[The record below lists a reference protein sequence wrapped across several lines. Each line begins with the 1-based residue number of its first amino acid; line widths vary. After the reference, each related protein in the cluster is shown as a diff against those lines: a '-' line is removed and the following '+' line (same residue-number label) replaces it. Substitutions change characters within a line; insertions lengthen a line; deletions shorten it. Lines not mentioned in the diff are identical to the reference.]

1 MYAKPSSLLDTWDAI
16 RYSLPMRPTREEL
29 HQLVQHERKLKN
41 RLQLA
46 TTRLEEAERERIW
59 AIVAAHDAGLSIR
72 KIAAAT
78 GLSRSRIHQ
87 LLQESEAHE
96 IPEWLTHLR
105 DRAFDAE
112 AQSAP
117 NSSAPDAAIRAQ
129 LASEVEV
136 LRWCMAWLEQLEQGE
151 MVVVNLRPDTDNETH
166 FTRFDHARVMRVLA
180 RITSDLDALAHREPQ
195 DKAAV
200 PEDDADPRKRHQRRL
215 AEPDENPRGRTAKEQ
230 REALRK
236 AFGLPHYNGDYAEYF
251 RHIRGQ

>member
-1 MYAKPSSLLDTWDAI
+1 
-16 RYSLPMRPTREEL
+16 MRPTREEL

-87 LLQESEAHE
+87 LLQEHEAQE

-105 DRAFDAE
+105 DLEF
-112 AQSAP
+112 
-117 NSSAPDAAIRAQ
+117 SSETPSDTDQIRRHI
-129 LASEVEV
+129 ASEVEV
-136 LRWCMAWLEQLEQGE
+136 LRWCMAWLGQLEQGE
-151 MVVVNLRPDTDNETH
+151 MVVVNLRPDTDDQTQ

-180 RITSDLDALAHREPQ
+180 RITSDLDELARR
-195 DKAAV
+195 
-200 PEDDADPRKRHQRRL
+200 DP
-215 AEPDENPRGRTAKEQ
+215 AETPK
-230 REALRK
+230 
-236 AFGLPHYNGDYAEYF
+236 
-251 RHIRGQ
+251 IR

>member
-1 MYAKPSSLLDTWDAI
+1 
-16 RYSLPMRPTREEL
+16 MRPTREGL

-87 LLQESEAHE
+87 LLQDPEVRD

-105 DRAFDAE
+105 DRDIHAAVQTDTDH
-112 AQSAP
+112 P
-117 NSSAPDAAIRAQ
+117 TPDTSIRARI
-129 LASEVEV
+129 ASEVEV
-136 LRWCMAWLEQLEQGE
+136 LRWCLSWLEQLERGE
-151 MVVVNLRPDTDNETH
+151 MVVVNLRPDTDEHTE
-166 FTRFDHARVMRVLA
+166 FVRFDHARVLRVLA
-180 RITSDLDALAHREPQ
+180 RIIADLDALALRGAESEAEHLEDNSDPSKQHR
-195 DKAAV
+195 
-200 PEDDADPRKRHQRRL
+200 RRL
-215 AEPDENPRGRTAKEQ
+215 AEPEEKPRGRTAKEQ

-236 AFGLPHYNGDYAEYF
+236 AFGLPHYTGDYADYF
-251 RHIRGQ
+251 RHIRGE

>member
-1 MYAKPSSLLDTWDAI
+1 
-16 RYSLPMRPTREEL
+16 MRPTREEL

-46 TTRLEEAERERIW
+46 ATRLEEAERERIW

-87 LLQESEAHE
+87 LLQEHEAQE

-105 DRAFDAE
+105 DHEFSPETPADTD
-112 AQSAP
+112 Q
-117 NSSAPDAAIRAQ
+117 IRAYI
-129 LASEVEV
+129 ASEVEV
-136 LRWCMAWLEQLEQGE
+136 LRWCMTWLEQLEQGE
-151 MVVVNLRPDTDNETH
+151 MVVVNLRPDTDDQTQ

-180 RITSDLDALAHREPQ
+180 RITSDLDELARRGPK
-195 DKAAV
+195 DKVEV
-200 PEDDADPRKRHQRRL
+200 PEADADPLKRHQRRL
-215 AEPDENPRGRTAKEQ
+215 AEPDEKPRGRTAKEQ
-230 REALRK
+230 REALRQ

>member
-1 MYAKPSSLLDTWDAI
+1 
-16 RYSLPMRPTREEL
+16 MRLTREEL
-29 HQLVQHERKLKN
+29 RQLVQHERKLKN

-87 LLQESEAHE
+87 LLQEHEAQE

-105 DRAFDAE
+105 DQE
-112 AQSAP
+112 VTP
-117 NSSAPDAAIRAQ
+117 ETSSDKDQQTLDAAIRARI
-129 LASEVEV
+129 ASEVEV

-151 MVVVNLRPDTDNETH
+151 IVVVNLRPDTDDQTQ
-166 FTRFDHARVMRVLA
+166 FTRFNHARVMRVLA
-180 RITSDLDALAHREPQ
+180 RVTSDLDELTRRDPKAGISEDNVDAL
-195 DKAAV
+195 
-200 PEDDADPRKRHQRRL
+200 KRHQQRL
-215 AEPDENPRGRTAKEQ
+215 AEPDEPPRGRTAKEQ

-236 AFGLPHYNGDYAEYF
+236 AFGLPPYSGDYAEYF